1 MHVAVRYLVTLL
13 LVAAA
18 TVLAYLC
25 QFWGVQPQGLTLVFV
40 VPVALAA
47 AQLGLG
53 PALLAAVAGALT
65 FDFLFTQ
72 PFYSLEISSPSDIA
86 AMVLLAVVGVIISVV
101 ADQSRRSALDARAAA
116 ERADAL
122 RKLAHAAI
130 HGDAEGVV
138 FQAAADALA
147 RIFHAPSIVYSETA
161 GLITAAASAGGAAP
175 SQADREA
182 AQWAIG
188 HSNSLQ
194 GETYPFD
201 LAHFDEWPA
210 TAPGGRRFALA
221 VDFSEAETGR
231 PADKDESMEMVAGYL
246 AAALDRKAAT

>member
-1 MHVAVRYLVTLL
+1 MVIAARYALAPL

-18 TVLAYLC
+18 TLLAYAC
-25 QFWGVQPQGLTLVFV
+25 QFFGVQAQTLALVYV
-40 VPVALAA
+40 IPVIVEAA
-47 AQLGLG
+47 WSGWG
-53 PALLAAVAGALT
+53 PAFVAAIAGVAA

-72 PFYSLEISSPSDIA
+72 PLYSLQVTSPSDIA
-86 AMVLLAVVGVIISVV
+86 AMVLLAIVAGVVSAV
-101 ADQSRRSALDARAAA
+101 AAQARRRGLDARASA
-116 ERADAL
+116 ERSEAL

-130 HGDAEGVV
+130 HGEGEAVV

-147 RIFHAPSIVYSETA
+147 RIFGAPSIVYSETG

-182 AQWAIG
+182 AQWAIS
-188 HSNSLQ
+188 HFDPLQ

-201 LAHFDEWPA
+201 RACFDEWPA

-221 VDFSEAETGR
+221 VDFSGVEAGR
-231 PADKDESMEMVAGYL
+231 PADKNELLEVVAGYL
-246 AAALDRKAAT
+246 AVALGRKAAT